1 MQVTISSHSLRRS
14 ELSATVEQALLRV
27 ADEARLTR
35 VLRQRLIDIAQ
46 GATYSDIA
54 VSYEISINTVK
65 TEIRSLLRRLG
76 VLCRHEIDHA
86 VQSAEARTTQGASAH
101 HIHLFLRMRW
111 E

>member
-1 MQVTISSHSLRRS
+1 MTISTHRLRRP

-35 VLRQRLIDIAQ
+35 ILRQRLIDIAQ

-65 TEIRSLLRRLG
+65 TEIRHLLRRLG

-86 VQSAEARTTQGASAH
+86 VQSAEARTTHGASAH